1 MYYLACLVQEN
12 PFIDPDYIEGLKTT
26 KDKVKRERLLKGNWE
41 YDDNPNALCSHDAI
55 CEIFGN
61 KISIKTGTNLLQVI
75 LHASE
80 LTMPVLPFGTVG
92 IS

>member
-26 KDKVKRERLLKGNWE
+26 KDKVKRERLLKGNW
-41 YDDNPNALCSHDAI
+41 NMTITQRLCSHDAI

-61 KISIKTGTNLLQVI
+61 KNFNQDRYKLYYR
-75 LHASE
+75 
-80 LTMPVLPFGTVG
+80 
-92 IS
+92 